1 GQEVSS
7 FLDFEPD
14 IHARGALRQ
23 EIATPG
29 GKYVRPSLDR
39 VYIAA
44 GLVRRE
50 PLSPAV
56 VVVQSH
62 GNAEP
67 FLGFFPPPQQLS
79 REHDMPIAKDVGP
92 YLQLLADGALD
103 RETPAV
109 DEGINVLDVNAMS
122 REIADGADA
131 GVRCHGSIVCCC
143 PPGRQK
149 PPRWNR

>member
-1 GQEVSS
+1 DVADQPRLLTALELQIGQEVSS

-56 VVVQSH
+56 VVAQGH
-62 GNAEP
+62 RNAEP
-67 FLGFFPPPQQLS
+67 FLRSLPAAPAAQPRARHAH
-79 REHDMPIAKDVGP
+79 REKCRPTP
-92 YLQLLADGALD
+92 LL
-103 RETPAV
+103 
-109 DEGINVLDVNAMS
+109 
-122 REIADGADA
+122 
-131 GVRCHGSIVCCC
+131 
-143 PPGRQK
+143 
-149 PPRWNR
+149 PRRWCA